1 MFNSCAFKLVLM
13 ATTILLIS
21 SINSIAQD
29 GSLDQTFGVGGK
41 VTTRVASYQ
50 AEAQS
55 LVVQKDGKIVVVGY
69 RENLDN
75 DIVIVRY
82 NENGSLDT
90 TFDHDGIVTT
100 TVFRYQYCKAYSIVL
115 QTDGKLLVSGFSS
128 FGNNLIIVLLRYN
141 INGSLDTSFNH
152 SGIVTLAIGSY
163 STHIYSMALQRDGKI
178 VVTGDTHTSIN
189 DMDVLV
195 VRFNI
200 DGTLDKSFDTDGIVI
215 TDIGNFIDICH
226 SIVIQEDGKILV
238 AANKFA
244 DLNVS
249 LIVMLRYNS
258 NGSLDTTFDHDG
270 MLNTNIG
277 FGGIP
282 WTPSNI
288 TMVQNDQKII
298 LLGKREIGNDAYNL
312 LVRYHANGSI
322 DSTFGVDGYVVSAVR
337 ETGYRENFYAL
348 NLQRDGKIL
357 AVGRRIV
364 DTIGFFLIIRYNKNG
379 SIDESFGEEGKAITN
394 FGNAYE
400 LVRAAAIQN
409 DDKIILVGSIF
420 EGNDHFA
427 LARFNNTITGTIN
440 VGDKDNMFNIFPNPI
455 HTFASIHINSSLNSG
470 TLCIYNML
478 GNKMRTIEHIF
489 GQTIT
494 IQREQLAAGFY
505 LIQLTE
511 GARVIGEKIIEIVD

>member
-1 MFNSCAFKLVLM
+1 
-13 ATTILLIS
+13 
-21 SINSIAQD
+21 
-29 GSLDQTFGVGGK
+29 
-41 VTTRVASYQ
+41 
-50 AEAQS
+50 
-55 LVVQKDGKIVVVGY
+55 
-69 RENLDN
+69 
-75 DIVIVRY
+75 
-82 NENGSLDT
+82 
-90 TFDHDGIVTT
+90 
-100 TVFRYQYCKAYSIVL
+100 
-115 QTDGKLLVSGFSS
+115 
-128 FGNNLIIVLLRYN
+128 
-141 INGSLDTSFNH
+141 
-152 SGIVTLAIGSY
+152 
-163 STHIYSMALQRDGKI
+163 
-178 VVTGDTHTSIN
+178 
-189 DMDVLV
+189 
-195 VRFNI
+195 
-200 DGTLDKSFDTDGIVI
+200 
-215 TDIGNFIDICH
+215 
-226 SIVIQEDGKILV
+226 
-238 AANKFA
+238 
-244 DLNVS
+244 
-249 LIVMLRYNS
+249 
-258 NGSLDTTFDHDG
+258 
-270 MLNTNIG
+270 
-277 FGGIP
+277 
-282 WTPSNI
+282 
-288 TMVQNDQKII
+288 
-298 LLGKREIGNDAYNL
+298 
-312 LVRYHANGSI
+312 
-322 DSTFGVDGYVVSAVR
+322 
-337 ETGYRENFYAL
+337 L

-427 LARFNNTITGTIN
+427 LARFNNTITGTIY